1 MFFGFLSF
9 HYESQLVNIAQFSL
23 PGNWAFWS
31 VGLLFAL
38 RTASQ
43 ITYQQF
49 IHISCG
55 LVAITSPETNFT
67 DRIIPSIFFLFPFF
81 DKTCLALSPLVECA
95 FTRRDDGST
104 WFIPCFAVLA
114 RSTNDPSVAVDVR
127 LLLVHLG
134 NIATFR
140 I

>member
-1 MFFGFLSF
+1 MNGNGLSVTIAPNSPFRLAGKSVFSRGLVVAALKVYLSVFFGFLSF
-9 HYESQLVNIAQFSL
+9 HFKSQLLNIVKFSL

-31 VGLLFAL
+31 EGLLFAL

-67 DRIIPSIFFLFPFF
+67 DRIIPSIFF
-81 DKTCLALSPLVECA
+81 
-95 FTRRDDGST
+95 R
-104 WFIPCFAVLA
+104 
-114 RSTNDPSVAVDVR
+114 
-127 LLLVHLG
+127 
-134 NIATFR
+134 
-140 I
+140 